1 MKFQRRFGNRKKS
14 NPKRG
19 LFLIGLL
26 IVVLYLFFKADT
38 VLEMMIPN
46 K

>member
-19 LFLIGLL
+19 LFLIVLL
-26 IVVLYLFFKADT
+26 IVVLYLFFNADKF
-38 VLEMMIPN
+38 LERIL
-46 K
+46 

>member
-19 LFLIGLL
+19 LFLILL
-26 IVVLYLFFKADT
+26 LVIVLYLFFNADT
-38 VLEMMIPN
+38 FLARIL
-46 K
+46 

>member
-19 LFLIGLL
+19 LLLIGLL
-26 IVVLYLFFKADT
+26 ILVLYLFFKAD
-38 VLEMMIPN
+38 VFLERIL
-46 K
+46 